1 MERQEAD
8 HLIPEELQITR
19 RSLLKGIGFGAVA
32 AGAVGAG
39 GVLSACGSGIK
50 GAGTSAT
57 GTINIGFITPL
68 TGQLAGF
75 ASGDQFVL
83 KQIRQ
88 SSIYKNG
95 IKIAGK
101 NYKININVQD
111 SQSDP
116 TRAAQVAQQ
125 LILNHADLILTT
137 STPETT
143 NPVAGACEKLHTPC
157 LSTVVPWESWYAGLG
172 GNPVSPTTTF
182 QYATMFFF
190 GLKEFQGC
198 FAPLWNRIH
207 TNKVVACQYPNDSD
221 GTAFREG
228 FEPLIKNSGYTVVDG
243 GPYADGTT
251 DFTSMISLLKS
262 KSAEVF
268 SNCPLPPDFNTFW
281 KQASQQGFKPK
292 IATVAKVLLFPAD
305 TVALGS
311 LVNNIATDSWWGPYM
326 PNTSSLTGESASALA
341 AAYESTTGNQWVQS
355 IGSTYSLFEVA
366 KEALNAVSDPHDR
379 AEVASALHRVS
390 YTGMCGHLDFAS
402 GPAPGVGIIN
412 PVGVQWKKATGKY
425 PFEMQVVDNSLNPNV
440 KIQANLEP
448 TYA

>member
-116 TRAAQVAQQ
+116 TRAAQVAQ
-125 LILNHADLILTT
+125 
-137 STPETT
+137 
-143 NPVAGACEKLHTPC
+143 
-157 LSTVVPWESWYAGLG
+157 
-172 GNPVSPTTTF
+172 
-182 QYATMFFF
+182 
-190 GLKEFQGC
+190 
-198 FAPLWNRIH
+198 
-207 TNKVVACQYPNDSD
+207 
-221 GTAFREG
+221 
-228 FEPLIKNSGYTVVDG
+228 
-243 GPYADGTT
+243 
-251 DFTSMISLLKS
+251 
-262 KSAEVF
+262 
-268 SNCPLPPDFNTFW
+268 
-281 KQASQQGFKPK
+281 
-292 IATVAKVLLFPAD
+292 
-305 TVALGS
+305 
-311 LVNNIATDSWWGPYM
+311 
-326 PNTSSLTGESASALA
+326 
-341 AAYESTTGNQWVQS
+341 
-355 IGSTYSLFEVA
+355 
-366 KEALNAVSDPHDR
+366 
-379 AEVASALHRVS
+379 
-390 YTGMCGHLDFAS
+390 
-402 GPAPGVGIIN
+402 
-412 PVGVQWKKATGKY
+412 
-425 PFEMQVVDNSLNPNV
+425 
-440 KIQANLEP
+440 
-448 TYA
+448 